1 MLSSTIDHFVR
12 VIITPRTDREVH
24 VRSLDLGELVAYHLD
39 EGPEY
44 DGVMDLA
51 KAAIERMGV
60 TAGIDMD
67 IESEAP
73 AGSGLGGSSALVTAV
88 CAGLAMLEDRAYSA
102 DELARL
108 AYAVEREDLE
118 IAGGWQD
125 QYASACGGFNLLEF
139 ARGGVHVTPVRT
151 DEAAVARLRSN
162 LLLCYTGHV
171 RRHVGLI
178 DEQIRLYRTG
188 REDTLLGMKQLREMA
203 YAMRDVLESGE
214 VDRLGTMLR
223 DAFDAKK
230 RMNPHIA
237 EDTPIDEMLARGAAR
252 GRQRRQDLRRRR
264 RRVPDA
270 VLPAAG
276 AVGGAGR
283 DGGPRRPVRAVRAVA
298 RRRPRPPRR
307 PGVGA
312 GVSRRFVLVDRDG
325 TINRQTKG
333 SYVLTPDAVVLL
345 PGAAEG
351 LRHLRAAGL
360 GVIVVTNQA
369 PVARGWI
376 TPGQLTAINA
386 RLRTC
391 CATRR
396 HVAADLAPPPL
407 SSRGPHPTKGIE

>member
-1 MLSSTIDHFVR
+1 MAFDPTPVRAAAPLRISFVGGGTDFPHWYEEHGGAVLSSTIDHFVR
-12 VIITPRTDREVH
+12 VIITPRMDREVH

-60 TAGIDMD
+60 TTGIDMD

-88 CAGLAMLEDRAYSA
+88 SAGLAMLEDRAYSA
-102 DELARL
+102 HELARL
-108 AYAVEREDLE
+108 AYAIEREDLG

-125 QYASACGGFNLLEF
+125 QYASACGGLNLLEF
-139 ARGGVHVTPVRT
+139 SRGGVRVTPVRT
-151 DEAAVARLRSN
+151 DDAAVARLRSN

-237 EDTPIDEMLARGAAR
+237 EDTPIDEMLERA
-252 GRQRRQDLRRRR
+252 QQ
-264 RRVPDA
+264 
-270 VLPAAG
+270 AG
-276 AVGGAGR
+276 ASGGKICGAG
-283 DGGPRRPVRAVRAVA
+283 GGGYLMLYCLPHAQSAVRAEMEALGGQFAPFALWPEGVRA
-298 RRRPRPPRR
+298 RR
-307 PGVGA
+307 G
-312 GVSRRFVLVDRDG
+312 DR
-325 TINRQTKG
+325 
-333 SYVLTPDAVVLL
+333 VW
-345 PGAAEG
+345 
-351 LRHLRAAGL
+351 
-360 GVIVVTNQA
+360 A
-369 PVARGWI
+369 PA
-376 TPGQLTAINA
+376 
-386 RLRTC
+386 
-391 CATRR
+391 
-396 HVAADLAPPPL
+396 
-407 SSRGPHPTKGIE
+407 